1 MSKVNLSD
9 LVNLENET
17 TAVNLINSN
26 SHAIELGFENT
37 LSRDG
42 TQPNSMGANF
52 DMDSN
57 RIFNLPA
64 PGSATEPLRLQDLSD
79 FIGGGTI
86 STIPAGGT
94 TGQVLGKLS
103 NTDFDDDWITANNP
117 IDVRNFG
124 VTGNGITNDAPALQT
139 AINSLGATLG
149 GSLLIPAGMVI
160 KCDDPIDIHTISSVS
175 IVGESGSGHV
185 VNYPSV
191 IRYTGTGG
199 AANSFI
205 DARNTSSFRLENL
218 SIDYTNSGFAG
229 NLVNISSVNPGATV
243 SQSPI
248 ISNCHFGPNVSR
260 VGTAT
265 LLNLN
270 CCISPYV
277 VSCYFWRGA
286 PAITGGSTAGQSVRA
301 TIVNSWFSGSDAV
314 CINEGGESWV
324 IQGNSFEPKTG
335 GVGQAFT
342 NTNPCKGMVW
352 SGNWFGDVTTGT
364 GTVWIDAHSVQGMVF
379 TGNQIAGLGTIG
391 GVGIKLTSC
400 DGIQIDGNYFQ
411 LLDVGV
417 NIATASTG
425 IKFGSN
431 KFFGVTAPVQNPGN
445 AVTSDYQLNSDAT
458 TSLATVNS
466 NAGTFGSATQVP
478 QYTVNGKG
486 LITAAS
492 NVTITGAAP
501 GGSAGGDLGGTYPNP
516 TINNAPVIAKTLTG
530 YTSGAGTVSSA
541 DNILSA
547 IQKLNGNDATNAN
560 LTGDVT
566 SVGNATTLTNA
577 PVIAKVLTGYT
588 SGAGTISASDSILS
602 AIQKL
607 NGNNATNANLTGD
620 VTSVGNAT
628 TFAAGN
634 AGNLNSG
641 TLLAARMPAL
651 TGDVTTSAGA
661 VATAIGATK
670 VTSAMLN
677 ADVFSTAH
685 SWGGTQTFTAPALG
699 AATATT
705 INGATLDNTAWS
717 TYTSTFSASSGTAT
731 VVAKQKTIGKM
742 VAVNIDVTF
751 TSTITGTFTVTL
763 PGNSVNYVAF
773 NASLF
778 NLGGALGIANVNAAS
793 NVIGVLK
800 YDGTQ
805 FLTNGSHII
814 ITGVYEAP

>member
-17 TAVNLINSN
+17 TAVNTINSN
-26 SHAIELGFENT
+26 SHVIELGFENT

-103 NTDFDDDWITANNP
+103 NTDFDDDWITPRDP

-124 VTGNGITNDAPALQT
+124 VVGDGSADDTTAMQAALD
-139 AINSLGATLG
+139 SLGATLG
-149 GSLLIPAGMVI
+149 GSLFIPAGLVV
-160 KCDDPIDIHTISSVS
+160 KCSGTLSIDTISNVS
-175 IVGESGSGHV
+175 IVGETNFGHV
-185 VNYPSV
+185 VNYPS
-191 IRYTGTGG
+191 ILRYTGTG
-199 AANSFI
+199 SRFI
-205 DARNTSSFRLENL
+205 DARNTSGFNLRNL
-218 SIDYTNSGFAG
+218 SVDYTSSSFAG
-229 NLVNISSVNPGATV
+229 NLVDISSSNPGVTVSSAATV
-243 SQSPI
+243 S
-248 ISNCHFGPNVSR
+248 NCHLGPNVSR
-260 VGTAT
+260 LGTAT

-270 CCISPYV
+270 CHIGPYV
-277 VSCYFWRGA
+277 TSTFFWRGA
-286 PAITGGSTAGQSVRA
+286 PAVVGAATSGQSVRV
-301 TIVNSWFSGSDAV
+301 TLVNNWFSESDS
-314 CINEGGESWV
+314 CPIIEGGEGWV
-324 IQGNSFEPKTG
+324 IQGNSFEPRTG
-335 GVGQAFT
+335 GIGQAFA
-342 NTNPCKGMVW
+342 NTNPCKGMIW
-352 SGNWFGDVTTGT
+352 SGNWFGDVATGA
-364 GTVWIDAHSVQGMVF
+364 GTVWIDAHSVEGMAF
-379 TGNQIAGLGTIG
+379 IGNQIAGLGTIG

-400 DGIQIDGNYFQ
+400 NGVQIDGNYFQ

-417 NIATASTG
+417 NISTSSTG

-431 KFFGVTAPVQNPGN
+431 KFTNVTAPVQSPSNSVSN
-445 AVTSDYQLNSDAT
+445 DFTLNSDSS
-458 TSLATVNS
+458 TSLTTVNS
-466 NAGTFGSATQVP
+466 NVGTFGSATQVP

-492 NVTITGAAP
+492 NVTISAAP
-501 GGSAGGDLGGTYPNP
+501 GGTAGGDLGGTYPNP

-541 DNILSA
+541 DSILSA

-588 SGAGTISASDSILS
+588 SGAGTITASDSILS

-628 TFAAGN
+628 TLAAGS

-685 SWGGTQTFTAPALG
+685 SWGGTQTFTAPVLG

-705 INGATLDNTAWS
+705 VNGVTLDNTAWS
-717 TYTSTFSASSGTAT
+717 TYTSTFGASSGTAT
-731 VVAKQKTIGKM
+731 VVAKQKTLGKM
-742 VAVNIDVTF
+742 VFVNIDVTF
-751 TSTITGTFTVTL
+751 TSAVTGTFTVTL
-763 PGNSVNYVAF
+763 PTNSVNVGFIPGAVVSAGFLAF
-773 NASLF
+773 GGVNAS
-778 NLGGALGIANVNAAS
+778 S
-793 NVIGVLK
+793 NSLSVFK

-805 FLTNGSHII
+805 ILANGSHVVL
-814 ITGVYEAP
+814 TGIYETP